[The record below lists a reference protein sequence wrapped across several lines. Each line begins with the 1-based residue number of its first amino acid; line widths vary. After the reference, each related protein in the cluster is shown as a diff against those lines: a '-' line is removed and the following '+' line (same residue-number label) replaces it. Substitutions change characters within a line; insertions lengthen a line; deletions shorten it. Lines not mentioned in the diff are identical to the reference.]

1 MKCDCTA
8 SGDLPAGD
16 RLVIGLNP
24 PFGKNNGLANMFVG
38 QAASFR
44 PRVIVLIVPPAVSTP
59 KGYQVMYEEQE
70 TMKDKCGSVTLSLRF
85 LTCDLMLLISLC
97 P

>member
-1 MKCDCTA
+1 
-8 SGDLPAGD
+8 
-16 RLVIGLNP
+16 
-24 PFGKNNGLANMFVG
+24 MFVT

-70 TMKDKCGSVTLSLRF
+70 TMKDKCGSVTLSLGFIVR
-85 LTCDLMLLISLC
+85 DLILLILLYL
-97 P
+97 